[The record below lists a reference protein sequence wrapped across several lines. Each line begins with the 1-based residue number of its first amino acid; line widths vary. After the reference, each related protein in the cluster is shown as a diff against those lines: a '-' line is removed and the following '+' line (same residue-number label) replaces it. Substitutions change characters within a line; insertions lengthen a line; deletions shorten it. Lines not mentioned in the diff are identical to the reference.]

1 MHKVIGK
8 RVYWALILVA
18 LLALAGSAV
27 TLASGS
33 AAASGGAGGESEVR
47 VAPGQLDD
55 GKELLP
61 QAGITLDRAIAAAQ
75 TAASG
80 PLGEVDLE
88 YYQGKLVF
96 NVDIGDKDVKVDAM
110 SGAVLAVDADD

>member
-1 MHKVIGK
+1 MHLTLGK

-18 LLALAGSAV
+18 LLALAGAAV

-33 AAASGGAGGESEVR
+33 AAASGGSGGEREVR

-61 QAGITLDRAIAAAQ
+61 QAGITLDQAIAAAR

-88 YYQGKLVF
+88 YYQERLVF
-96 NVDIGDKDVKVDAM
+96 TVDIGDLDVKVDAL
-110 SGAVLAVDADD
+110 SGVVLAVAAD